1 MLLQNIIEFG
11 ACSRKIRWTRHAACL
26 ERKKNAYRLMASKTQ
41 AEKLLGIS
49 DVNYLEDREVGT
61 VFKRILRKKDSRARK

>member
-1 MLLQNIIEFG
+1 MLKKDKMDETCCMF
-11 ACSRKIRWTRHAACL
+11 R
-26 ERKKNAYRLMASKTQ
+26 EKKNAYRLMASKTQ